1 MKRSFDIIFSLIGLL
16 ICSPLFLILLFLVAL
31 VLKEKPIFSQIRP
44 GKFEKPFLMYKLRTM
59 LEIYDDN
66 GELLADEYRL
76 TNFGDFLRR
85 SSLDELPELWNVLKG
100 DMSLVGPRP
109 LLVSYLPLYSKY
121 QKRRHKVRPGITGWA
136 QINGRNGISW
146 DEKFKLDIWYIEHQS
161 IKLDLMIL
169 LKTIVVIFK
178 CKNISFHNHISM
190 PEFKGDQN
198 E

>member
-1 MKRSFDIIFSLIGLL
+1 MKRAFDIIISFLGLL
-16 ICSPLFLILLFLVAL
+16 ILLPLLIILTVSVAFIM
-31 VLKEKPIFSQIRP
+31 KGNPFFNQERP
-44 GKFEKPFLMYKLRTM
+44 GLFEKTFLLHKFKTM

-76 TNFGDFLRR
+76 TKFGMFLRR
-85 SSLDELPELWNVLKG
+85 SSLDELPELWNVLRG

-109 LLVSYLPLYSKY
+109 LLVSYLPLYSKD
-121 QKRRHKVRPGITGWA
+121 QARRHEVRPGITGWA
-136 QINGRNGISW
+136 QINGRNRISW
-146 DEKFKLDIWYIEHQS
+146 DEKFELDIWYVDNQS
-161 IKLDLMIL
+161 MKLDLMIL